1 MSVGESAP
9 RPDGDS
15 KARGRFSYTGDLWAP
30 GLLWCVL
37 VRSPHRHALI
47 TGIDV
52 GPAYAVPGV
61 HCVITA
67 ADLPPGACHGAIVA
81 DRPVLADGVVRF
93 AGEAVAAVAAETLQ
107 AAQAGADAVAVAYTP
122 LDVASD
128 PEHAFA
134 GAPLHPD
141 GNVLRHIALRHG
153 RPVRLRRDGT
163 PVDEVVVE
171 GLYEVPAQYQ
181 ANPATDAALALPSPD
196 GGVELHVASPYPH
209 SDRDQVAECLGM
221 PAGMVRLMPTGA
233 GGCSGTRE
241 DVGLTAVVALLALRT
256 GRPVKAVLGR
266 EESRAAGGHRH
277 AARMKYTHR
286 ADRDGRLLS
295 VEAQI
300 ILDGGAYAGV
310 SPEVIGRLAGCAA
323 GPYMVPHAAV
333 DAWAVRTNNPPAGA
347 MRGPGAVQVCFA
359 YEAQMDKLALALGMD
374 PVELRLRNALSTGT
388 MLTTGQI
395 LDGPVPVGP
404 ALRAVAEAAPPA
416 APPAPGTLRG
426 VGYAVGLMPL
436 LGIEGADESSTAT
449 VRLDRGVVTV
459 TCAAVEVGQGFV
471 TLVRQIVDEV
481 LGVPDAIV
489 LQAGTALPTAGSPGL
504 GRHTWLTAGAV
515 EQAAREIRERL
526 LAPVA
531 ARYGMTARLL
541 DVRGGRIR
549 SYDGLIDLSVDV
561 MYEDT
566 ATVTTA
572 GACRAPATEPLDDA
586 GQGNAYPAVAFSACR
601 VVVDLDPDLGTIRV
615 VDVTGAYDA
624 GRVLDPA
631 QARVRVEG
639 SVAMGVGLALTEDPE
654 TDWAPPGTW
663 DLPPV
668 RIAAW
673 IEEPQPGAPFGAK
686 GLADA
691 AIVPVPAAVAAAV
704 RDATGFELPRLPL
717 RPRDVVLD

>member
-1 MSVGESAP
+1 MIGESAP
-9 RPDGDS
+9 RPDGDA

-37 VRSPHRHALI
+37 VRSPHRHARIL
-47 TGIDV
+47 GVDA
-52 GPAYAVPGV
+52 GAAYAVPGV
-61 HCVITA
+61 RGVVTA
-67 ADLPPGACHGAIVA
+67 ADLPAGACHGAIVA

-107 AAQAGADAVAVAYTP
+107 AARAGAAAVLVSYQPLEPAV
-122 LDVASD
+122 D

-134 GAPLHPD
+134 GPPLHPD

-153 RPVRLRRDGT
+153 RPVRVRRDGT
-163 PVDEVVVE
+163 PVEEVVVE

-196 GGVELHVASPYPH
+196 GGVELHVATPYPH
-209 SDRDQVAECLGM
+209 ADRDQVAECLGL

-233 GGCSGTRE
+233 GGSGGSRE
-241 DVGLTAVVALLALRT
+241 DVGLTAVVGLLALRT
-256 GRPVKAVLGR
+256 GRPVKAVLDR
-266 EESRAAGGHRH
+266 AESLRAGGHRH

-286 ADRDGRLLS
+286 ADRDGRLLA

-310 SPEVIGRLAGCAA
+310 SAEVVGRLIGCAA
-323 GPYMVPHAAV
+323 GPYMVPYAAV
-333 DAWAVRTNNPPAGA
+333 DAWAVRTNNAPAGA

-359 YEAQMDKLALALGMD
+359 HEAQMDKLADALGMD

-388 MLTTGQI
+388 MLTTGQV
-395 LDGPVPVGP
+395 LDGPVPVGA

-416 APPAPGTLRG
+416 AAPAPGTLRG
-426 VGYAVGLMPL
+426 TGYAVGLMPL

-449 VRLDRGVVTV
+449 VRLDGGVVTV

-489 LQAGTALPTAGSPGL
+489 LQAGTALPTAGAPGV

-541 DVRGGRIR
+541 DVRDGRIR
-549 SYDGLIDLSVDV
+549 SYDGLIDLPVDV

-572 GACRAPATEPLDDA
+572 GACRAPSTEPLDDA

-601 VVVDLDPDLGTIRV
+601 VVVDLDPELGTIRV
-615 VDVTGAYDA
+615 VDVTGSYDA

-639 SVAMGVGLALTEDPE
+639 SVAMGVGLALTEDAE
-654 TDWAPPGTW
+654 AVWAPPGPW
-663 DLPPV
+663 DVPPV
-668 RIAAW
+668 RVAAW

-686 GLADA
+686 GLGDA
-691 AIVPVPAAVAAAV
+691 AIVPVPAALAAAV
-704 RDATGFELPRLPL
+704 RNATGLELPRLPM
-717 RPRDVVLD
+717 RPRDVVVD

>member
-1 MSVGESAP
+1 VSCGS
-9 RPDGDS
+9 
-15 KARGRFSYTGDLWAP
+15 RGR
-30 GLLWCVL
+30 
-37 VRSPHRHALI
+37 R
-47 TGIDV
+47 
-52 GPAYAVPGV
+52 
-61 HCVITA
+61 
-67 ADLPPGACHGAIVA
+67 
-81 DRPVLADGVVRF
+81 
-93 AGEAVAAVAAETLQ
+93 VAAVAAETLQ
-107 AAQAGADAVAVAYTP
+107 AAQAGADAVVVGYAP

-153 RPVRLRRDGT
+153 RPVRVRRDGT
-163 PVDEVVVE
+163 PVEEVVVE

-209 SDRDQVAECLGM
+209 SDRDQVAECLGL

-241 DVGLTAVVALLALRT
+241 DVGLTAVVGLLALRT

-266 EESRAAGGHRH
+266 EESRVAGGHRH

-286 ADRDGRLLS
+286 ADRDGRLLA

-310 SPEVIGRLAGCAA
+310 SPEVIGRLVGCAA

-359 YEAQMDKLALALGMD
+359 YEAQMDKLAYALGMD

-395 LDGPVPVGP
+395 LDGPVPVGT

-489 LQAGTALPTAGSPGL
+489 LQAGTALPTAGSPGV

-631 QARVRVEG
+631 QARVRVES

-654 TDWAPPGTW
+654 TDWTPPGTW